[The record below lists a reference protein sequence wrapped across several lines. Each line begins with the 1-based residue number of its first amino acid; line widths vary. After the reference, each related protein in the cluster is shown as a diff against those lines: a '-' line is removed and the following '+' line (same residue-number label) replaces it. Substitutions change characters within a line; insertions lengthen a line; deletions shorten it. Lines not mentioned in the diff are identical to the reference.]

1 MTSFADIQASCS
13 DGADRISKRSPD
25 GAERNPGRIRR
36 LTAIPDFAPLHPGY
50 GASLS
55 APAKRG
61 RGTTG
66 AREASEP
73 WWRGRRTRSFVVV
86 AEGLQRR
93 RGFPNSSNVTSMLN
107 VNARRQRLC
116 SVEARAPSTTP
127 SGWSPSPAIAVADEA
142 RGLSAARSPRLA
154 RQSAGTRG
162 GSRDH
167 RCGHRLRAVALRPG
181 CAALRMGRRL
191 SCPRAGLPRTAP
203 RPAPRKSRRCVAAA
217 RRRCGW
223 RRSRISGSARK

>member
-86 AEGLQRR
+86 AEGLHRR
-93 RGFPNSSNVTSMLN
+93 RCFPNSSNVTSKLN
-107 VNARRQRLC
+107 VNARRHRLC
-116 SVEARAPSTTP
+116 GVEACAPP
-127 SGWSPSPAIAVADEA
+127 PP
-142 RGLSAARSPRLA
+142 L
-154 RQSAGTRG
+154 RG
-162 GSRDH
+162 GPPPPLSRW
-167 RCGHRLRAVALRPG
+167 RMKRAA
-181 CAALRMGRRL
+181 
-191 SCPRAGLPRTAP
+191 
-203 RPAPRKSRRCVAAA
+203 
-217 RRRCGW
+217 
-223 RRSRISGSARK
+223 